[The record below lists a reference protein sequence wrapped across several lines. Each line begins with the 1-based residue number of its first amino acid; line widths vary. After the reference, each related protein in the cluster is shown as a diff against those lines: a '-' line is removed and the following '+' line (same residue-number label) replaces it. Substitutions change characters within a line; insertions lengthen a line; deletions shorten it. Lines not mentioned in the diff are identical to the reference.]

1 MAGRAVRCGSGRL
14 RTDYGREVRG
24 YEVRYNPNMTMDE
37 FLSQFADLIEAPA
50 GSLRAEDKLSDLE
63 GWNSMAMVGFIAFAD
78 EHFEKTLSPRLFAT
92 CSTVADLA
100 RLTGLTT

>member
-37 FLSQFADLIEAPA
+37 FLSQFGDLIEAARRLAA
-50 GSLRAEDKLSDLE
+50 GR
-63 GWNSMAMVGFIAFAD
+63 G
-78 EHFEKTLSPRLFAT
+78 
-92 CSTVADLA
+92 
-100 RLTGLTT
+100 